1 MGDLY
6 VDGEMLDRTRHDLMH
21 IVKVLKKP
29 GEEME
34 QLDGSDMGVEKLASR
49 MDDFGDEWSY
59 GIKQLTKFSD
69 RAADALLEIK
79 KSFAGLDEDLA
90 QALREGGKSG
100 GSKSA

>member
-6 VDGEMLDRTRHDLMH
+6 VDGEMLDRIRRDLIH

-34 QLDGSDMGVEKLASR
+34 QLDGTDMGVGRLASR
-49 MDDFGDEWSY
+49 MDEFGDEWSY
-59 GIKQLTKFSD
+59 GIKQLAKFSD

-79 KSFAGLDEDLA
+79 KSFAGLDDDLA
-90 QALREGGKSG
+90 RALREAGTTGGE
-100 GSKSA
+100 KSA

>member
-1 MGDLY
+1 MSDLY
-6 VDGEMLDRTRHDLMH
+6 VDGDMLDSVRHDLLH

-34 QLDGSDMGVEKLASR
+34 QLDGTDMGVTKLASR

-59 GIKQLTKFSD
+59 GIKQLAKFSD

-79 KSFAGLDEDLA
+79 KSFAGLDDDLA
-90 QALREGGKSG
+90 RALQEGGKGG

>member
-1 MGDLY
+1 MSDLY
-6 VDGEMLDRTRHDLMH
+6 VDGEMLDRTRHDLLH
-21 IVKVLKKP
+21 IVTVLKKP

-34 QLDGSDMGVEKLASR
+34 QLDGADMGVEKLASR

-79 KSFAGLDEDLA
+79 KSFAGLDDDLA
-90 QALREGGKSG
+90 AALREGSNAKGA
-100 GSKSA
+100 KSA